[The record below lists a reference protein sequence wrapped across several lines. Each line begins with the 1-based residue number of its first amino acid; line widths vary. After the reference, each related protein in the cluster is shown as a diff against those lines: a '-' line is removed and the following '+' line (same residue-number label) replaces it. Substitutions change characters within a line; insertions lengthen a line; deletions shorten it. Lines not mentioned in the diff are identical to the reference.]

1 MINTNCVNNA
11 SVDASTIKKNPYD
24 HDTGCAFTLPN
35 VQVRRNSIDKEC
47 NRVDNLLNKRDDYA
61 PFIKNLK
68 VVLDLLKSF

>member
-1 MINTNCVNNA
+1 MTL
-11 SVDASTIKKNPYD
+11 
-24 HDTGCAFTLPN
+24 LPN
-35 VQVRRNSIDKEC
+35 VPVRRNSMDKEC